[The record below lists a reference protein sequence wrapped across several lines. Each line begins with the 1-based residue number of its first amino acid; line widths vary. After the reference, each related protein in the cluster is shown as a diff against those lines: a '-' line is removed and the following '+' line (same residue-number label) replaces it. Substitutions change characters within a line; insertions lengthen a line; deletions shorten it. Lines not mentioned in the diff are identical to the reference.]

1 MTMER
6 MYPGARTI
14 GRATPELR
22 AGLTD
27 VFVSARDDTALLFLP
42 HRP

>member
-6 MYPGARTI
+6 MYPGASTI
-14 GRATPELR
+14 GRATQELR

-27 VFVSARDDTALLFLP
+27 VFVSARDDTALIFLP
-42 HRP
+42 HRH